1 MNRGPAPGTE
11 VKGPG
16 WYPVRFMA
24 LVQVIPLG
32 GVGEIGKN
40 CTVVRE
46 GEDLVL
52 IDCGLSFPD
61 EEMLGVD
68 IVVPDFT
75 YLVEHQKLLRGIFLT
90 HAHEDH
96 VGGLS
101 YLLAQIPAP
110 IYCTEF
116 TEALIRSK
124 LEERL
129 PKDRIDIRRFKAGDV
144 IQAGGLSVEPIRL
157 THSIPENNAM
167 AIRTSQGIILF
178 TGDFKLDFTP
188 VDGKASNLARLG
200 ELGRE
205 GVLCL
210 FSDSTNVERPGWG
223 PSERAVTEGLRK
235 VFNDAPGRILLT
247 TFASNIHRM
256 QQVYEVAAE
265 KGRKVAAVGRRMEQ
279 NLDICE
285 RLGYVRI
292 PKGVRIRLDEIHNY
306 PDEKLAILTT
316 GSQGEPMS
324 ALVQMSKAE
333 YGRLQIRRG
342 DTVIYSARPIP
353 GNEGA
358 IWRTVNRLFD
368 LGANV
373 IYESKTPIHV
383 SGHAYQEEL
392 KAMINLTKPFYLAPV
407 HGEPRHQH
415 LYMSIGREMGH
426 PAHRMFTMKEGLP
439 LCFDDTSAYFGE
451 AVPHGAIYIDNGGNS
466 QVSTDVL
473 KDRMTIA
480 NEGLIVVTV
489 AIDKTKG
496 KLVGDPKLEARAY
509 SGSDKSLDTAF
520 EHVWDH
526 LNALTPTE
534 VKDTTRV
541 KHDIA
546 DVVKRLIQKR
556 AGLRPMIVPVII
568 EV

>member
-1 MNRGPAPGTE
+1 
-11 VKGPG
+11 
-16 WYPVRFMA
+16 MA

-52 IDCGLSFPD
+52 IDCGLSFPN

-68 IVVPDFT
+68 IVVPDFS
-75 YLVEHQKLLRGIFLT
+75 YLVEHQTLLKGIFLT

-101 YLLAQIPAP
+101 YLLAQVRTPV
-110 IYCTEF
+110 YCTEF
-116 TEALIRSK
+116 TEALIRQK

-144 IQAGGLSVEPIRL
+144 ITAGKLSVEPIRL
-157 THSIPENNAM
+157 THSIPENCAM
-167 AIRTSQGIILF
+167 AIRTSQGILLF

-188 VDGKASNLARLG
+188 VDGKASNLARIG

-223 PSERAVTEGLRK
+223 PSERAVMEGLRK
-235 VFNDAPGRILLT
+235 VFTDAKGRILLT

-265 KGRKVAAVGRRMEQ
+265 RGRKVAAVGRRMEQ

-285 RLGYVRI
+285 RLGYVKI
-292 PKGVRIRLDEIHNY
+292 PKGTRIRLDEIHNY

-415 LYMSIGREMGH
+415 MYLQIGAEMGH
-426 PAHRMFTMKEGLP
+426 PAHRMFTMKAGAP

-451 AVPHGAIYIDNGGNS
+451 PVVHGAILIDNGGNS
-466 QVSTDVL
+466 QVSTDVI
-473 KDRMTIA
+473 KDRLTIA
-480 NEGLIVVTV
+480 NEGMIIITV

-496 KLVGDPKLEARAY
+496 KIVGDPKLEARAY
-509 SGSDKSLDTAF
+509 SGSDKTLDTAF

-534 VKDTTRV
+534 MKDLLRV

-546 DVVKRLIQKR
+546 DVAKRLIQKR
-556 AGLRPMIVPVII
+556 AGLKPMIVPVII
-568 EV
+568 EI